1 MLIERK
7 KEILKTLDENLV
19 IVRDEDW
26 QVHCLLW
33 RDNEWYYV
41 YYMEHYNITK
51 QETEALLDKASWVA
65 IIPVVDE
72 KILEQYKAEL
82 ESQSEIVSN
91 QLERLE

>member
-26 QVHCLLW
+26 QVLCLLW

-65 IIPVVDE
+65 IFPGVDK
-72 KILEQYKAEL
+72 KILEHYKAEL
-82 ESQSEIVSN
+82 DSQGEIVSN
-91 QLERLE
+91 QLQSW

>member
-19 IVRDEDW
+19 IVRDEDGEIL
-26 QVHCLLW
+26 CLLW

-41 YYMEHYNITK
+41 YYMEHYNVTK

-65 IIPVVDE
+65 ILPIVDK
-72 KILEQYKAEL
+72 KILEQYKDEL
-82 ESQSEIVSN
+82 DSQSEIVSN
-91 QLERLE
+91 QVKQLE

>member
-26 QVHCLLW
+26 QVLCLLW

>member
-26 QVHCLLW
+26 QVLCLLW
-33 RDNEWYYV
+33 RDNEWYCV

>member
-26 QVHCLLW
+26 QVLCLLW

-82 ESQSEIVSN
+82 ESQSGIVSN

>member
-26 QVHCLLW
+26 QVLCLLW

-72 KILEQYKAEL
+72 KILEQYKEEL

-91 QLERLE
+91 QIERLE